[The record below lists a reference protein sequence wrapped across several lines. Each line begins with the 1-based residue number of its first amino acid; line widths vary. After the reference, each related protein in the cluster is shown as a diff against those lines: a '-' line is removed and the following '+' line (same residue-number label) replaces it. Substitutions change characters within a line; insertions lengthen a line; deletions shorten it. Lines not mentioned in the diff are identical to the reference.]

1 VADNLTLQIQ
11 QELARRG
18 KSVSSDEISKVLDKY
33 NFSQSPALTSNLP
46 TQNINQPEQNMLSS
60 VGESALPDWFE
71 SDTKQSSDTSLANAL
86 GVGLWSFTDSALFG
100 LPGAFVE
107 EEEYLDFED
116 PLAKWLGAVGGFAGF
131 VGGAPMKIGLKASQK
146 VASALAPKFVQKQ
159 GASTVIK
166 GMREAGEAGG
176 LSRKAI
182 NQTTSGYKRLV
193 QEAQIDKT
201 LQGEKFGEAV
211 ARYRDEYIE
220 LGIKNGII
228 KNKDEA
234 DAIRN
239 MFLADDVAGG
249 FNVFKRPIQDFQGLA
264 MARWGDTKLARFAG
278 HAAND
283 VMVFSMIDAVFEGVS
298 TIEDHEY
305 DWTAP
310 LWGVANGIAFSSL
323 SFLNP
328 RGKASS
334 WFKDF
339 KIGAKA
345 AFTGKSPY
353 TKLGERELASV
364 SRYIGQSLKNNGEDA
379 TVKITYKG
387 KTKDVRLDSMGDY
400 VGAEFGSSRTLSEF
414 QKKFGK
420 DDAAGAMRS
429 FLEGQ
434 RKKWG
439 REIMKWATKEEAQN
453 VFKVWPRMMLGGLLF
468 NSQSFYQM
476 YANDMDMDFANDILP
491 HFLIGAYIQRR
502 TNPSKFD
509 LSDNKMIQIREN
521 LALLGFKPDQL
532 SQIPSLMQPEN
543 RFRNPLHDKINLDVI
558 DTAISEGVI
567 SDDYVAVDTPLPD
580 TELSVGLPQNKSR
593 SFEQIYGWLR
603 GMRAY
608 QKPLDGISTESAK
621 KIVDAFNKINP
632 DVNLDNINSVEKML
646 DTQSLK
652 MTEEFEQNFPN
663 IISSVK
669 NIEELGIIEEADGK
683 VSKLK
688 VPQHVTIDE
697 EIIKLAREGKIDWL
711 GLEGQEAVNAL
722 YRSVD
727 GLNSIIYI
735 SEELAQVK
743 TNEAPDKNTVIL
755 KELSSIKKI
764 HERISFEESQMDR
777 MFPDNSSM
785 SSKFGFAD
793 NFNDY
798 RFVVLRNHA
807 IRTARGITDIFKP
820 EFGERNELIRHLEN
834 SGLMSYEKGLAS
846 PLLVESVDQIRI
858 KDSGDPEKDAERKR
872 FLGRVLSIQ
881 SITGN
886 YDRTNTNVTVDGSKI
901 DILRNKLNELG
912 YNESKMPMW
921 MHKHIVDFAIRDK
934 IEGTDLTIGD
944 VDGIMALS
952 GLGMA
957 SVGVDV
963 TGKKTSGFTLKL
975 IDEKILNEGSEL
987 VSGVSESD
995 IVEYNSRVREIQKN
1009 SKGLV
1014 SLSADKVMVTD
1025 MEMLKIMS
1033 DSLKPNKGLPFG
1045 SDPNFGN
1052 SAKATLMEFVNILGE
1067 SNIPGSAKLQD
1078 QIGRLLEE
1086 GGPESETRMLKW
1098 LNEFEVISLKENETK
1113 FEINLEQFNDIVALK
1128 MTKKI
1133 NQYGVT
1139 PEYAERIYETLEK
1152 NSRDREMLDSG
1163 EGDYVK
1169 TITLQEFFDRY
1180 RIDGKKQTEP
1190 KKQEEVFNQLIF
1202 DDWEGRKVTKVESL
1216 DGIFDRLYV
1225 KNLAK
1230 TDWVKFSD
1238 LPKSRK
1244 NIMKPSMIADFIGL
1258 VGGRLNQAKV
1268 ETVEWKNGRLT
1279 KGKEVKQTTRMD
1291 ILFDGLDIKYMN
1303 IDPYITQYI
1312 YNDDGRRV
1320 QRRRINIF
1328 GKNNNLPEKQ
1338 IKIIDKLRDEFNAEM
1353 GFAQQI
1359 DGEYLTGENGERGMA
1374 VMRLAPNLS
1383 PIAIKNADLPKIKA
1397 KFDEFADLYTS
1408 EESPLNQRQK
1418 NIIEDIQKSLKE
1430 ADDNKRLASEVDY
1443 IAALRR
1449 LMLSD
1454 MLVGSDGDALFADFM
1469 NGKLNT
1475 EKLFGRTKL
1484 YDTKKFVTYDKEFIL
1499 DVADSYRAIGDKET
1513 AEVLRNR
1520 LRRGEFGVVVWNDKN
1535 ADVREEVNK
1544 YIKDNNID
1552 IDLDNII
1559 GDAHKDVSSFD
1570 SIAYISK
1577 DMMKYLHTMMGHS
1590 PDSTNPIKPVIAS
1603 GGIDSPLLMGK
1614 TLFVYSKDL
1623 DGFFGKRENKN
1634 VDVILSASGAKA
1646 MNLIEG
1652 SMIDDA
1658 EWKDLNKYKTNTKQ
1672 LRRISLQSIGVKPEK
1687 DVILPTGKR
1696 SHADMN
1702 YANNDE
1708 SAKYFADEIE
1718 RPLSESL
1725 RNAQQQIKDP
1735 ISTRKWIRNQFGDD
1749 ALVSMVDGT
1758 ESLNHLNG
1766 MNFFAGLTRDAN
1778 PMSYSENIVKNKIYG
1793 AYIDPL
1799 INNKRSVSNQFN
1811 HEDSERYGGQS
1822 SLIQAPIALSHPD
1835 ARLRATLVDNDGVM
1849 KSRGE
1854 VMLPAFE
1861 ADMKVAAL
1869 ISKGYE
1875 LRIVEDSKVY
1885 TPEEIFKELKED
1897 FGVNLDID
1905 ISLGNLHE
1913 LVQTLGVE
1921 NNRPNLQVGIIVR
1934 RNPRTRPNDLTLMGL
1949 KGFLDE
1955 TYGNSMMVNSL
1966 DVVNVF
1972 EGDYDADKAD
1982 YFFAERKNMYDHIQR
1997 TSQFWVQGVDPTAL
2011 MKTSGFNWNQNT
2023 TMENDK
2029 VEEMSAALELY
2040 KSSIG
2045 LVQKVPRMLNYLGNL
2060 GQSVAVDS
2068 KTGKAVDI
2076 SMEGEENSKILY
2088 EGPGYKIVMDYDN
2101 TDFYQRSA
2109 LETQYIIDGKGDLNK
2124 EISNDIYSW
2133 RDDFLFPNWDNSKS
2147 SKDLREMNVSDKIGF
2162 TNQVAKKGEADNGQR
2177 VRIFR
2182 KLTKTDDGT
2191 FKEIDDLSPLD
2202 MSIVKEMLSEYGK
2215 LLQVTGDS
2223 VYEKSGE
2230 QKKTSYEDVM
2240 EASNRFFQFN
2250 QNLRKSLYYR
2260 LRNKY
2265 QNYAEDKDGNI
2276 TNKDKWKDSN
2286 EFISLF
2292 GVEDRVSDDGKIKWK
2307 VTNNDKMFP
2316 NAVERQ
2322 SRGFAEGKR
2331 GSPIERTLWKLWD
2344 ANLFEETRVETLT
2357 GKAREYLND
2366 WYDEFVFDN
2375 RMENKELDTS
2385 SRILKSN
2392 VLKTTWDINKK
2403 IDLIKSLNKKV
2414 MQIKYNKRMTWQKK
2428 QLAIDKINNLKEELH
2443 KELGKEWLGEKYLE
2457 TWSSKD
2463 LQKIEFVDVNTSNM
2477 KKGTVYYSTM
2487 EQIKKFMPLINGDD
2501 SFGLGQK
2508 AWQEINDIKQYRKLF
2523 YGSQNN
2529 LGEIMKY
2536 GGRQSLSP
2544 EQQRFLERFPDMNTY
2559 QDIESALLLRGVNKH
2574 GLKFLWAFMQP
2585 SVNKHKIGV
2594 FNGNPIAVPFE
2605 AKEGYDPSSRY
2616 RRGLNFLTQ
2625 LASRKEMRLFGEDVI
2640 DPEVQS
2646 LAQTALAY
2654 IQVTEAQ
2661 FQRFFDRKFD
2671 MQKLV
2676 SDNLGDAFTF
2686 GATGQE
2692 KLIYDA
2698 IKLPTFHK
2706 DFEKRFGDFGTIQ
2719 WTKTGDR
2726 IKNGFGLFNDHLFS
2740 FYKDIMEA
2748 SGKSKEFDTYIDQMS
2763 NLQELMMSNNILN
2776 PVSYLHARN
2785 SMDADIRDIAQKTIG
2800 LGLKQGNLKPELT
2813 TKLMNNPVYAL
2824 MGGSSYF
2831 KNLNLE
2837 KSGKQ
2842 GMDSLKEMYKRS
2854 KSVENVKN
2862 NLPIDESSEERLRR
2876 MKDELIELEKCAV

>member
-1 VADNLTLQIQ
+1 MADNLTLRIKE
-11 QELARRG
+11 ELARRG
-18 KSVSSDEISKVLDKY
+18 KAVDSNTIEKILEKY
-33 NFSQSPALTSNLP
+33 NFPNQQSLQTSTQQLPQQDIQQSNKQSNLP
-46 TQNINQPEQNMLSS
+46 E
-60 VGESALPDWFE
+60 WFE
-71 SDTKQSSDTSLANAL
+71 SDANEAADNSLANAL
-86 GVGLWSFTDSALFG
+86 GVGLWSFADSALFG

-116 PLAKWLGAVGGFAGF
+116 PLAKWLGAAGGFAGF

-176 LSRKAI
+176 LSKKSI
-182 NQTTSGYKRLV
+182 NQATSGYRKLV

-201 LQGEKFGEAV
+201 LQGERFGQAV
-211 ARYRDEYIE
+211 AKYRDEYIE
-220 LGIKNGII
+220 LGVKNGII
-228 KNKDEA
+228 KNADEA
-234 DAIRN
+234 EAIRK

-249 FNVFKRPIQDFQGLA
+249 LNVFKRPIQDFQGLA
-264 MARWGDTKLARFAG
+264 LARWGDTKLARFAG

-310 LWGVANGIAFSSL
+310 LWGMANGIAFSSL

-328 RGKASS
+328 KGKASS
-334 WFKDF
+334 WYKDF
-339 KIGAKA
+339 KIGVKA

-353 TKLGERELASV
+353 AKLGERELASV
-364 SRYIGQSLKNNGEDA
+364 SRFIGQSLKNNGESA
-379 TVKITYKG
+379 TIKVTHKG
-387 KTKDVRLDSMGDY
+387 VTKDVRLDSMGDH
-400 VGAEFGSSRTLSEF
+400 VGSEFSSSKTLAEFEKAF
-414 QKKFGK
+414 PKE
-420 DDAAGAMRS
+420 AAAAMRG
-429 FLEGQ
+429 FLEKE
-434 RKKWG
+434 RKRWG
-439 REIMKWATKEEAQN
+439 REIMKWSTKEEAQN
-453 VFKVWPRMMLGGLLF
+453 LFKVWPRMALGGVLF
-468 NSQSFYQM
+468 NSHSFYQM
-476 YANDMDMDFANDILP
+476 YANDMEMDFANDILP

-502 TNPSKFD
+502 TNPNKFD
-509 LSDNKMIQIREN
+509 LNSNKITQIREN

-532 SQIPSLMQPEN
+532 SQIPSLMQPES
-543 RFRNPLHDKINLDVI
+543 RFRNPLHNKKNLDILDV
-558 DTAISEGVI
+558 AQAEGII
-567 SDDYVAVDTPLPD
+567 SDDYLLVDTPLAD
-580 TELSVGLPQNKSR
+580 NQSSVGIPENKSVA
-593 SFEQIYGWLR
+593 FEQIYGWLR

-608 QKPLDGISTESAK
+608 QKPLDNISKESAK
-621 KIVDAFNKINP
+621 KIVDAFNKANP
-632 DVNLDNINSVEKML
+632 DVNLDNVNSVEKML
-646 DTQSLK
+646 DTESLK

-663 IISSVK
+663 IVASVK

-683 VSKLK
+683 ITKLK

-697 EIIKLAREGKIDWL
+697 EIIKLARNGKIEWL
-711 GLEGQEAVNAL
+711 GMEGQEAVDAL
-722 YRSVD
+722 YKSVD

-735 SEELAQVK
+735 SDELAQVK

-755 KELSSIKKI
+755 KELDSVRRI
-764 HERISFEESQMDR
+764 HERISFEENQINN
-777 MFPDNSSM
+777 MFPDKSSM
-785 SSKFGFAD
+785 ASKFGFAD

-807 IRTARGITDIFKP
+807 IRTAQGITDIFKP
-820 EFGERNELIRHLEN
+820 EFGERNELIRHFEN

-846 PLLVESVDQIRI
+846 PLLVESIDQIKI

-886 YDRTNTNVTVDGSKI
+886 YDRTNTNVSVDGSKI

-934 IEGTDLTIGD
+934 IEGTDLTLGD
-944 VDGIMALS
+944 VDGIMSLS
-952 GLGMA
+952 ALGMA

-975 IDEKILNEGSEL
+975 IDEKVLNQGSEL

-995 IVEYNSRVREIQKN
+995 IIEYNSRVREIKEN

-1014 SLSADKVMVTD
+1014 SISNDKVMVTD
-1025 MEMLKIMS
+1025 MEMLKLMN
-1033 DSLKPNKGLPFG
+1033 DSLKPNNTE
-1045 SDPNFGN
+1045 SDPSFGE
-1052 SAKATLMEFVNILGE
+1052 SAKTTLIEFVNILGT
-1067 SNIPGSAKLQD
+1067 SDVPNSARLQD
-1078 QIGRLLEE
+1078 QIGKFAEE
-1086 GGPESETRMLKW
+1086 GGAEAETRVLKW
-1098 LNEFEVISLKENETK
+1098 LNEFKVISLKKGETK
-1113 FEINLEQFNDIVALK
+1113 FEINLEQFNDAIALK
-1128 MTKKI
+1128 MQKRI
-1133 NQYGVT
+1133 DRYGVT

-1180 RIDGKKQTEP
+1180 RVDSKTETP
-1190 KKQEEVFNQLIF
+1190 SNQQEDVINKLIF
-1202 DDWEGRKVTKVESL
+1202 DKWEGRQVTKAESL

-1225 KNLAK
+1225 KNEDK

-1238 LPKSRK
+1238 ISKERRNK
-1244 NIMKPSMIADFIGL
+1244 IKPSMIADFIGL
-1258 VGGRLNQAKV
+1258 VGGRLNQKKV
-1268 ETVEWKNGRLT
+1268 PTIEWKNGRLT
-1279 KGKEVKQTTRMD
+1279 KSKEVKQSTRMD
-1291 ILFDGLDIKYMN
+1291 ILFDGLGIEYMN
-1303 IDPYITQYI
+1303 VDPYVTSYI
-1312 YNDDGRRV
+1312 ISRDGRRV
-1320 QRRRINIF
+1320 ERKRINIF
-1328 GKNNNLPEKQ
+1328 GSTPNLPKNQ
-1338 IKIIDKLRDEFNAEM
+1338 IDMIENLRDEFNRNV
-1353 GFAQQI
+1353 GFAQEI
-1359 DGEYLTGENGERGMA
+1359 DGEPLTGIFGEKGMS
-1374 VMRLAPNLS
+1374 VMRLAPNLN
-1383 PIAIKNADLPKIKA
+1383 PIAIRNLDLPLIKA
-1397 KFDEFADLYTS
+1397 KFDEFAELYTA
-1408 EESPLNQRQK
+1408 ETSPLNQKNK
-1418 NIIEDIQKSLKE
+1418 NIIEEIQKSLKE
-1430 ADDNKRLASEVDY
+1430 AQDSNKLAPENDY
-1443 IAALRR
+1443 KAALRR
-1449 LMLSD
+1449 LMLAD
-1454 MLVGSDGDALFADFM
+1454 MLVGSDGDALFARFM
-1469 NGKLNT
+1469 NGKENT
-1475 EKLFGRTKL
+1475 EKIFGRTKL
-1484 YDTKKFVTYDKEFIL
+1484 YDTKKFVKYDKEFIL
-1499 DVADSYRAIGDKET
+1499 DVADSYASIGDRTTEK
-1513 AEVLRNR
+1513 VIRDR
-1520 LRRGEFGVVVWNDKN
+1520 LRRGEFGVVVWNDKS

-1552 IDLDNII
+1552 IDLDKIL
-1559 GDAHKDVSSFD
+1559 GDAHKDVSAFD

-1577 DMMKYLHTMMGHS
+1577 DMMTYFHTMMGHS
-1590 PDSTNPIKPVIAS
+1590 PDSKNPIKPVIAS
-1603 GGIDSPLLMGK
+1603 GGADSPLLMGK

-1623 DGFFGKRENKN
+1623 DGFFGKTENKN

-1646 MNLIEG
+1646 MNPIEG

-1658 EWKDLNKYKTNTKQ
+1658 EWKDLNKYKTNTNQ
-1672 LRRISLQSIGVKPEK
+1672 LRRLTLESIGVKPEK
-1687 DVILPTGKR
+1687 DVILPNGKR

-1708 SAKYFADEIE
+1708 AAKYFADELE
-1718 RPLSESL
+1718 RPLSQSIK
-1725 RNAQQQIKDP
+1725 NAQQQIKDP
-1735 ISTRKWIRNQFGDD
+1735 ISTRAWIRNQFGDD
-1749 ALVSMVDGT
+1749 ALVSMVDGN

-1766 MNFFAGLTRDAN
+1766 MSFFAGLTRDAN

-1811 HEDSERYGGQS
+1811 QEDSERYGGQS

-1835 ARLRATLVDNDGVM
+1835 ARLKPTLVDENNVR

-1854 VMLPAFE
+1854 VMLPFFE
-1861 ADMKVAAL
+1861 SKSNIVDL
-1869 ISKGYE
+1869 INDGYE
-1875 LRIVEDSKVY
+1875 IRLVEDNNVY
-1885 TPEEIFKELKED
+1885 DMSNMGKIIDELAGE
-1897 FGVNLDID
+1897 GQYNHILNHRWNLGD
-1905 ISLGNLHE
+1905 LHE
-1913 LVQTLGVE
+1913 LITTLGAE
-1921 NNRPNLQVGIIVR
+1921 QNRPNLQLGIIVR

-1955 TYGNSMMVNSL
+1955 TYGNSTMVNSL

-1972 EGDYDADKAD
+1972 EGDYDADKVD

-1997 TSQFWVQGVDPTAL
+1997 TSQFWVQGVDPTQL
-2011 MKTSGFNWNQNT
+2011 MKKVGFNWNMNT
-2023 TMENDK
+2023 TMENDA
-2029 VEEMSAALELY
+2029 VEEMAASLELY

-2060 GQSVAVDS
+2060 GQSVAVNS
-2068 KTGKAVDI
+2068 KTGKAVDKA
-2076 SMEGEENSKILY
+2076 MEGEENSKILY
-2088 EGPGYKIVMDYDN
+2088 EGSDYKIVMDYDN
-2101 TDFYQRSA
+2101 ADFYKRSA
-2109 LETQYIIDGKGDLNK
+2109 LETQYIIDGQGNLNK

-2133 RDDFLFPNWDNSKS
+2133 RDDFLFPDWDNSKS
-2147 SKDLREMNVSDKIGF
+2147 SKDLRLMNTSDKIGF
-2162 TNQVAKKGEADNGQR
+2162 TNQVAKKGEADNGKR

-2182 KLTKTDDGT
+2182 KLKRTEDG
-2191 FKEIDDLSPLD
+2191 FKETDELSPLD
-2202 MSIVKEMLSEYGK
+2202 KSIIKEMLSEYGK
-2215 LLQVTGDS
+2215 LLQVTGNS

-2230 QKKTSYEDVM
+2230 QKRTSYEDVM
-2240 EASNRFFQFN
+2240 NASDRFFKFN

-2260 LRNKY
+2260 LRNKN
-2265 QNYAEDKDGNI
+2265 QSLETDNEGNF
-2276 TNKDKWKDSN
+2276 TNKDKWKDSK
-2286 EFISLF
+2286 EFKELF
-2292 GVEDRVSDDGKIKWK
+2292 GVENKKSDDGKITWQ
-2307 VTNNDKMFP
+2307 VTNNDRMFP
-2316 NAVERQ
+2316 NTVERQ
-2322 SRGFAEGKR
+2322 SRDFAKGKR

-2344 ANLFEETRVETLT
+2344 ANIFEETRVETLT
-2357 GKAREYLND
+2357 GEAKEYLNN
-2366 WYDEFVFDN
+2366 WYDEFVFDD
-2375 RMENKELDTS
+2375 RMQDGELETS

-2392 VLKTTWDINKK
+2392 VLKTTWGINQKM
-2403 IDLIKSLNKKV
+2403 DLIKSLNKKI
-2414 MQIKYNKRMTWQKK
+2414 MQIKYNKGMTWQKK
-2428 QLAIDKINNLKEELH
+2428 KLAMDKINNLKEELH
-2443 KELGKEWLGEKYLE
+2443 KELGKEWLGEKYLKN
-2457 TWSSKD
+2457 WSSKE

-2487 EQIKKFMPLINGDD
+2487 EQIKRFMPLINGDD
-2501 SFGLGQK
+2501 NFGLGAK

-2523 YGSQNN
+2523 YGSQDR
-2529 LGEIMKY
+2529 LGEIIKY
-2536 GGRQSLSP
+2536 GGKQILNP
-2544 EQQRFLERFPDMNTY
+2544 EQQRLLERFPDMNTY

-2574 GLKFLWAFMQP
+2574 GFKFLWAFMQP
-2585 SVNKHKIGV
+2585 SVNKNKIGV

-2625 LASRKEMRLFGEDVI
+2625 LASRDEMILFGENILDA
-2640 DPEVQS
+2640 ETKQ
-2646 LAQTALAY
+2646 LAKTALAY

-2671 MQKLV
+2671 MKRLI
-2676 SDNLGDAFTF
+2676 SDNLGEAYMFGGDA
-2686 GATGQE
+2686 QR

-2698 IKLPTFHK
+2698 IKLPNFHK
-2706 DFEKRFGDFGTIQ
+2706 DFEKRFGDFGTIE
-2719 WTKTGDR
+2719 WTKTGDK

-2740 FYKDIMEA
+2740 FYKDIMDA
-2748 SGKSKEFDTYIDQMS
+2748 AGKSKEFDTYIDQMS

-2842 GMDSLKEMYKRS
+2842 GMDSLKEMYK
-2854 KSVENVKN
+2854 KSRAVENVRN
-2862 NLPIDESSEERLRR
+2862 NLPIDETSEERLRR

>member
-1 VADNLTLQIQ
+1 MPDNLTLQLK

-18 KSVSSDEISKVLDKY
+18 KIVTDEQVDSFLK
-33 NFSQSPALTSNLP
+33 SQTSNQL
-46 TQNINQPEQNMLSS
+46 QQQDLSQPQQDMFSS
-60 VGESALPDWFE
+60 VGENTMPEWFE
-71 SDTKQSSDTSLANAL
+71 TDDERASDTSLANAL
-86 GVGLWSFTDSALFG
+86 GVGLWSFADSALFG

-107 EEEYLDFED
+107 EEDYLDFED
-116 PLAKWLGAVGGFAGF
+116 PLAKWLGAAGGFAGF
-131 VGGAPMKIGLKASQK
+131 VGGAPMRIGLKASQK

-176 LSRKAI
+176 LSKKAI

-211 ARYRDEYIE
+211 AKYRDEYIE
-220 LGIKNGII
+220 LGVKNGII
-228 KNKDEA
+228 KNRDEA

-339 KIGAKA
+339 KIGVKA
-345 AFTGKSPY
+345 SFTGKSPY
-353 TKLGERELASV
+353 TKLGERELAGV
-364 SRYIGQSLKNNGEDA
+364 SRYIGQSLKNNGEAA
-379 TVKITYKG
+379 TISVTYKG

-400 VGAEFGSSRTLSEF
+400 VGAELGSSRTLAEF
-414 QKKFGK
+414 QEKFGEK
-420 DDAAGAMRS
+420 EAAGAMRS
-429 FLEGQ
+429 FLEKE

-532 SQIPSLMQPEN
+532 SQIPSLMQPES
-543 RFRNPLHDKINLDVI
+543 RFRNPLHNKKNLDVI
-558 DTAISEGVI
+558 DTAISEGII
-567 SDDYVAVDTPLPD
+567 SDDYVAVDAPLPD
-580 TELSVGLPQNKSR
+580 TQLSVGLPQNKSL

-603 GMRAY
+603 GIRAY

-621 KIVDAFNKINP
+621 KIVDAYNKVNP

-646 DTQSLK
+646 DTESLK

-663 IISSVK
+663 ILASVK
-669 NIEELGIIEEADGK
+669 NIKELGILEEADGK

-688 VPQHVTIDE
+688 VPQHVTLDE
-697 EIIKLAREGKIDWL
+697 EIIKLAREGKIEWL
-711 GLEGQEAVNAL
+711 GLEGQEAVDAL
-722 YRSVD
+722 YKSID

-735 SEELAQVK
+735 SDELAQVK
-743 TNEAPDKNTVIL
+743 VNEAPNKNTVIL
-755 KELSSIKKI
+755 KELDSIRKI
-764 HERISFEESQMDR
+764 HERISFEENQIDR
-777 MFPDNSSM
+777 LFPDNSSM
-785 SSKFGFAD
+785 ASKFGFAD

-807 IRTARGITDIFKP
+807 IRTAQGITDIFKP

-846 PLLVESVDQIRI
+846 PLLVESIDQIRI

-872 FLGRVLSIQ
+872 FLGRVLAIQ

-886 YDRTNTNVTVDGSKI
+886 YDRTNTNVPVDGSKI
-901 DILRNKLNELG
+901 DILRNKLNDLG

-975 IDEKILNEGSEL
+975 IDEKILNQGSEL
-987 VSGVSESD
+987 VSGVSVSD
-995 IVEYNSRVREIQKN
+995 IAEYNSRVMEIKKH

-1014 SLSADKVMVTD
+1014 SISADKVMVTD
-1025 MEMLKIMS
+1025 MEMLKIMN
-1033 DSLKPNKGLPFG
+1033 DSLKPDGGLPFG

-1052 SAKATLMEFVNILGE
+1052 SAKATLMEFVNILGA
-1067 SNIPGSAKLQD
+1067 SDVPGSAKLQD
-1078 QIGRLLEE
+1078 QIGRFAEE
-1086 GGPESETRMLKW
+1086 GGPQSEARVLKW
-1098 LNEFEVISLKENETK
+1098 LNEFGVISLKKGETK

-1128 MTKKI
+1128 MKKRI

-1180 RIDGKKQTEP
+1180 RIDGKNETPDKER
-1190 KKQEEVFNQLIF
+1190 EETINKLIF
-1202 DDWEGRKVTKVESL
+1202 DEWEGRKVTKAESL

-1225 KNLAK
+1225 KNLDK

-1238 LPKSRK
+1238 LSQSRRNK
-1244 NIMKPSMIADFIGL
+1244 MKPSMVADFIGL
-1258 VGGRLNQAKV
+1258 VGGRLNQARV

-1279 KGKEVKQTTRMD
+1279 KGKEVKQSTKMD

-1303 IDPYITQYI
+1303 IDPYVTTHIFSE
-1312 YNDDGRRV
+1312 DGRRV
-1320 QRRRINIF
+1320 ERKRVNIF
-1328 GKNNNLPEKQ
+1328 GDTINLPSNQ
-1338 IKIIDKLRDEFNAEM
+1338 RKIIEGLRDEFNRTI

-1359 DGEYLTGENGERGMA
+1359 DGEYLTGENGENGMA

-1397 KFDEFADLYTS
+1397 KFDEFADLYTA
-1408 EESPLNQRQK
+1408 EESPLNQTQK
-1418 NIIEDIQKSLKE
+1418 NIITDIQNSLKKAE
-1430 ADDNKRLASEVDY
+1430 DGGKLAPENDY
-1443 IAALRR
+1443 KAALRR

-1454 MLVGSDGDALFADFM
+1454 MLVGNDGDALFADFM
-1469 NGKLNT
+1469 NGKLDT

-1484 YDTKKFVTYDKEFIL
+1484 YDTKKFVTYDKEFIS
-1499 DVADSYRAIGDKET
+1499 DVADSYASIRDKTTEK
-1513 AEVLRNR
+1513 VLRDR
-1520 LRRGEFGVVVWNDKN
+1520 LKRGEFGVAVWNDKN

-1559 GDAHKDVSSFD
+1559 GDAHKDVSAFD

-1590 PDSTNPIKPVIAS
+1590 PDSKNPIKPVISSS
-1603 GGIDSPLLMGK
+1603 GADSPLLMGK

-1623 DGFFGKRENKN
+1623 DGFFGKTENKN

-1646 MNLIEG
+1646 MNPTEG

-1672 LRRISLQSIGVKPEK
+1672 LRRISLESIGVKPEK

-1702 YANNDE
+1702 YADNDE
-1708 SAKYFADEIE
+1708 SARYFADEIQ

-1725 RNAQQQIKDP
+1725 KNAQQQIKDP

-1875 LRIVEDSKVY
+1875 LRIVDDSKVY

-1897 FGVNLDID
+1897 FGVNLDMD

-1913 LVQTLGVE
+1913 LVQTLGIE
-1921 NNRPNLQVGIIVR
+1921 NKRANLQVGIIVR

-2011 MKTSGFNWNQNT
+2011 MKKSGFSWTMNS
-2023 TMENDK
+2023 TMENDA

-2060 GQSVAVDS
+2060 GQSIAVDA
-2068 KTGKAVDI
+2068 KTGKAVDRA
-2076 SMEGEENSKILY
+2076 MEGEENSKILY
-2088 EGPGYKIVMDYDN
+2088 EGPDYKIVMDYDN
-2101 TDFYQRSA
+2101 TDFYKRSA
-2109 LETQYIIDGKGDLNK
+2109 LETQYIIDGKGDLNQD
-2124 EISNDIYSW
+2124 ISSDIYSW

-2162 TNQVAKKGEADNGQR
+2162 TNQVAKKGEADNGKR

-2182 KLTKTDDGT
+2182 KITKTDDG
-2191 FKEIDDLSPLD
+2191 FKEIDDLSSLD

-2215 LLQVTGDS
+2215 LLQVTGNS

-2230 QKKTSYEDVM
+2230 QKKTSYDDIM
-2240 EASNRFFQFN
+2240 QASDRFFQFN

-2265 QNYAEDKDGNI
+2265 QNYTTDKDGNI
-2276 TNKDKWKDSN
+2276 TNKDKWKDSE
-2286 EFISLF
+2286 EFKILF
-2292 GVEDRVSDDGKIKWK
+2292 GVQDKVSDDGEITWQI
-2307 VTNNDKMFP
+2307 TNNDRMFP
-2316 NAVERQ
+2316 NTVERQ

-2344 ANLFEETRVETLT
+2344 ANLFEESRVETLT

-2375 RMENKELDTS
+2375 RMEDKELDIS

-2414 MQIKYNKRMTWQKK
+2414 MQIKYNKGMTWQKK
-2428 QLAIDKINNLKEELH
+2428 ELAIDKINNLKEELH
-2443 KELGKEWLGEKYLE
+2443 KELGKEWLGEKYLK

-2487 EQIKKFMPLINGDD
+2487 EQIKRFMPLINGDD
-2501 SFGLGQK
+2501 SFGLGSK
-2508 AWQEINDIKQYRKLF
+2508 AWEEINDIKQYRKLF
-2523 YGSQNN
+2523 YGSQDR

-2544 EQQRFLERFPDMNTY
+2544 EQQRLLERFPDMNTY
-2559 QDIESALLLRGVNKH
+2559 QDIESTLLLRGVNKH

-2625 LASRKEMRLFGEDVI
+2625 LASREEMNLFGEQVLDA
-2640 DPEVQS
+2640 ETKG
-2646 LAQTALAY
+2646 LAKTALAY
-2654 IQVTEAQ
+2654 IQFTEAQ

-2671 MQKLV
+2671 MQRLV
-2676 SDNLGDAFTF
+2676 SDNLGDAYMF
-2686 GATGQE
+2686 GGDAQR
-2692 KLIYDA
+2692 KLIYDS
-2698 IKLPTFHK
+2698 IKLPNFHK
-2706 DFEKRFGDFGTIQ
+2706 DFEKRFGDFGTIE

-2748 SGKSKEFDTYIDQMS
+2748 AGKSKEFDTYLDQMS

-2776 PVSYLHARN
+2776 PVTYLHARN

-2813 TKLMNNPVYAL
+2813 TKLMSNPVYAL

-2854 KSVENVKN
+2854 QSVENVKK
-2862 NLPIDESSEERLRR
+2862 NLPIDESSEERLRK